1 MAMTLRLTEEQDAKL
16 SEFANALGLSK
27 QQAVSKAIDEYL
39 ATQSEDAIV
48 KRAFELVMTRDKA
61 LLERLAD
68 A

>member
-1 MAMTLRLTEEQDAKL
+1 MAMTLRLTAEQDAKL
-16 SEFANALGLSK
+16 SEFANNLGLSK

-39 ATQSEDAIV
+39 ATQSEDELV
-48 KRAFELVMTRDKA
+48 KRAFDLVQGRDKG

>member
-1 MAMTLRLTEEQDAKL
+1 MAMTLRLTEEQDSKL
-16 SEFANALGLSK
+16 TEFANALGLSK

-39 ATQSEDAIV
+39 AAQSEDVIV
-48 KRAFELVMTRDKA
+48 KRAFDLVLTRDKA

>member
-39 ATQSEDAIV
+39 ANQSEDAIV
-48 KRAFELVMTRDKA
+48 RRAFELVMTRDKA

>member
-16 SEFANALGLSK
+16 SEFATALGLSK
-27 QQAVSKAIDEYL
+27 QQAVSKAVDEFL
-39 ATQSEDAIV
+39 EAQSEEAIV
-48 KRAFELVMTRDKA
+48 KRAFDLVLTRDKA